1 MRFELNRLALDIGK
15 ARIGIA
21 VSHSWLASNYQT
33 LYTKTWTKDTEHIA
47 EIVKKEAIS
56 EVVVGLPLNMDGSE
70 SEMCVYVKKF
80 CEMLRSK
87 ILAKIIFVDERLSSI
102 SAEEI
107 MHSSNV
113 KTAKKK
119 GLIDQIAATVIL
131 QTYLDT
137 IV

>member
-1 MRFELNRLALDIGK
+1 MNRLALDIGK

-21 VSHSWLASNYQT
+21 ISHSWLASNYQT
-33 LYTKTWTKDTEHIA
+33 LYTKTWTKDTDQIA

-80 CEMLRSK
+80 CEMLKSK

-113 KTAKKK
+113 RTAKKK

-131 QTYLDT
+131 QTYLDNQKE
-137 IV
+137 I

>member
-1 MRFELNRLALDIGK
+1 MNRLGLDIGK

-21 VSHSWLASNYQT
+21 ISHSWLAGNYQT
-33 LYTKTWTKDTEHIA
+33 LYTKTWTKDTNFIA
-47 EIVKKEAIS
+47 EIVQKECI
-56 EVVVGLPLNMDGSE
+56 EEIVVGLPLNMDGTE
-70 SEMCVYVKKF
+70 SEMCQYVKKF
-80 CEMLRSK
+80 CDMLKDKVS
-87 ILAKIIFVDERLSSI
+87 AKIIFVDERLSSI

-131 QTYLDT
+131 QTYLDNT
-137 IV
+137 KGV